1 MSTKALTIWTFIV
14 TSMSLLER
22 SDSGDGV
29 EACEP
34 EAAA

>member
-1 MSTKALTIWTFIV
+1 MSTKALTIWTFTV
-14 TSMSLLER
+14 TSVSLLER
-22 SDSGDGV
+22 PDGGDGV

>member
-14 TSMSLLER
+14 TSVSLLER
-22 SDSGDGV
+22 PDSRDGV
-29 EACEP
+29 EACEQ